1 MNRNCLALF
10 LRSVVF
16 VSLAGQCSKGVVTIK
31 ASFLLN
37 TVPGSKTWLDLVHET
52 GYGSDQGLFPVCA
65 WPAAWRCMRCIEH
78 GRAPMLRHGLRC
90 SHGLG
95 LVNRC
100 DRPGGPRLKYSLV
113 FTGSLLPPG
122 LDFSVFS

>member
-1 MNRNCLALF
+1 M
-10 LRSVVF
+10 F

-52 GYGSDQGLFPVCA
+52 GCGSDQGLFPVCA
-65 WPAAWRCMRCIEH
+65 WPAARWCMPGLLPGGEH
-78 GRAPMLRHGLRC
+78 GRAPVLRHGLRC

-95 LVNRC
+95 LVKRC
-100 DRPGGPRLKYSLV
+100 DGPGGPRLKYSLV

-122 LDFSVFS
+122 LDFSVFSS